1 MSEIS
6 QIYHRV
12 VENAQSLLLDIDNN
26 NICEQFNSIINKH
39 IAGKRINFALKNS
52 YNACVEA
59 AVVSFNTS
67 GQYIRLIHKDITKK
81 SPGIYIFHYLNIYI
95 FILFIIFLPT

>member
-12 VENAQSLLLDIDNN
+12 VENAQSLLLDVDN

-52 YNACVEA
+52 YNARVEA
-59 AVVSFNTS
+59 AVVSFNTT
-67 GQYIRLIHKDITKK
+67 GQYIRSIHKKITKK

-95 FILFIIFLPT
+95 FILFIIFLPA